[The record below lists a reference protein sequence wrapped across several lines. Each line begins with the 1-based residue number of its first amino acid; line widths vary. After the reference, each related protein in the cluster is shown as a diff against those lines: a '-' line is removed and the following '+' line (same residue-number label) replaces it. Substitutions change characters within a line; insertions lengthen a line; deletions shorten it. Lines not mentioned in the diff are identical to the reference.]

1 MEQTQLITR
10 VKTSKSFDATC
21 EELEALCPEKMF
33 RVLAVHDVQETLKDK
48 GFNRE
53 PLRIIEI
60 CNAGFANDALKI
72 DQDVSLFMPCKFV
85 VADNGGAT
93 TITLGRPSVI
103 SQMLDS
109 PELEKLA
116 CDVEERLEA
125 IMLEVA
131 G

>member
-1 MEQTQLITR
+1 MEQTPLVKR
-10 VKTSKSFDATC
+10 VKTSKSFSEAC
-21 EELEALCPEKMF
+21 EALETLCPEKMF
-33 RVLAVHDVQETLKDK
+33 RVLAVHDVQQTLSDK
-48 GFNRE
+48 GFERE

-60 CNAGFANDALKI
+60 CNAGFANDALKV

-85 VADNGGAT
+85 VADNDGAT

-103 SQMLDS
+103 SQMLES

-116 CDVEERLEA
+116 NEVEERLEA